1 MLKDYL
7 LYMMILSHSQTA
19 SATLKGA
26 LSEQKKNR
34 QHYFIIML
42 SIFTSINQFK
52 NFVFKDIFLIYT
64 NHSIN
69 ELTIFKKQQSW
80 NTSNTKL

>member
-26 LSEQKKNR
+26 LSETKKESTTLF
-34 QHYFIIML
+34 HYNVVD
-42 SIFTSINQFK
+42 FTSINQFK